1 MKLPRKLSFKVFFG
15 FISVRKDFV
24 LSVWIYFCSIFQS
37 SNSEGKL
44 SMQMHF
50 TFLFVETQGGE
61 FNWNEN
67 EEGKNFNYL
76 FNYSVILPR
85 KSCDN
90 VC

>member
-1 MKLPRKLSFKVFFG
+1 MKLPRKLSFEVFFG

-50 TFLFVETQGGE
+50 TFLFVEIQGGE

>member
-1 MKLPRKLSFKVFFG
+1 
-15 FISVRKDFV
+15 
-24 LSVWIYFCSIFQS
+24 
-37 SNSEGKL
+37 
-44 SMQMHF
+44 MQMHF

-61 FNWNEN
+61 FTWNEN